1 MENVNIYKFILRI
14 AKNNG
19 NFQELKRNVLRLIKQ
34 RRLKKTPKQYIE
46 ERIKN
51 SNNLISAYSII
62 LSQHSHLN
70 DLSIYITAQIG
81 VDESME
87 LFENFMIENYGIG
100 TLNAFKNNIDETFI
114 KAQTNGL
121 PIIPN
126 KTGFKSLPLNAYL
139 FYAFLWADSK
149 EKDGFWRNINEH
161 WEIECK
167 KIIYNYIEN
176 KMNIFADVKNG

>member
-1 MENVNIYKFILRI
+1 MEDINIYKFILRI

-19 NFQELKRNVLRLIKQ
+19 NFQKLKSNVIKRVKQ
-34 RRLKKTPKQYIE
+34 MHLKITPKQYLK
-46 ERIKN
+46 ERIKTT
-51 SNNLISAYSII
+51 NNLIYTYSLI
-62 LSQHSHLN
+62 LEQHSYIN
-70 DLSIYITAQIG
+70 DLSIYITTQIG

-149 EKDGFWRNINEH
+149 EKDGFWRNINTH
-161 WEIECK
+161 WEKEYK
-167 KIIYNYIEN
+167 KIIYNFVEN
-176 KMNIFADVKNG
+176 KMN